1 MTIILEPRTG
11 FTNIVYA
18 LQHILYQW
26 KLGFAMISVLGL
38 TYNNFVFV
46 SLLFS
51 KLSEVDL
58 YCKQSDQ

>member
-11 FTNIVYA
+11 FKNIVYT

-26 KLGFAMISVLGL
+26 KLGFTMISVLGL
-38 TYNNFVFV
+38 TYNNFFFA

>member
-26 KLGFAMISVLGL
+26 KPNFFFA
-38 TYNNFVFV
+38 